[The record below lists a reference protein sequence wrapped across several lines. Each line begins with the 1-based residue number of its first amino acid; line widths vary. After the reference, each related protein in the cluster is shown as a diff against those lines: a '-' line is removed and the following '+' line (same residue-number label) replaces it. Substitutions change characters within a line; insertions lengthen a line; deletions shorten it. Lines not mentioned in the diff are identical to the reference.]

1 MLLACGIDA
10 EEAIDAAV
18 SICLLPSIVA
28 TLKNKITKE
37 DRTVLQTVEAVF
49 GEDNIQYS
57 KAFILGAAAKNNG
70 DSESVG
76 SDNEITAE

>member
-1 MLLACGIDA
+1 MK
-10 EEAIDAAV
+10 
-18 SICLLPSIVA
+18 
-28 TLKNKITKE
+28 KNKITKE

-57 KAFILGAAAKNNG
+57 KAFILGAAVKNNG